1 MISQSNQLPEL
12 NRAHAR
18 KAVAAEDRLADL
30 SARLNELLERG
41 EISPEAFAEY
51 STTVDRRQR
60 EKGQS

>member
-1 MISQSNQLPEL
+1 MNSQPNKPPEL

-18 KAVAAEDRLADL
+18 EAVPAEDLADL

-41 EISPEAFAEY
+41 ELLPEAFAEY